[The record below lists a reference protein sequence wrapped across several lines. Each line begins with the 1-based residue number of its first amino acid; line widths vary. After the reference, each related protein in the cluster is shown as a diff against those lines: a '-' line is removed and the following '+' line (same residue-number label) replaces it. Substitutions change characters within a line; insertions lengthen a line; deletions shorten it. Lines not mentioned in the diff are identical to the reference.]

1 MTRAMTMGE
10 PYLGEIRPF
19 NGTEPPDGW
28 SWCDGRQL
36 PVAEYPELFA
46 ILGQRF
52 GGDGDET
59 FAVPA
64 LRGSAAPGG
73 ISDRAATLVRRR
85 PGGSAAAVSPMTTSL
100 AADGAHTRFIIAVR
114 LDRVMTRQ

>member
-1 MTRAMTMGE
+1 MAE

-19 NGTEPPDGW
+19 TGSEPPDGW
-28 SWCDGRQL
+28 SWCDGRHL
-36 PVAEYPELFA
+36 LVDEYPELFA

-52 GGDGDET
+52 GGDGAAT

-64 LRGSAAPGG
+64 LRGSVAPGG

-85 PGGSAAAVSPMTTSL
+85 PGGSAAALSPMTTSP

-114 LDRVMTRQ
+114 LDRVVTRD